1 MVDRL
6 HILIVTELKKPL
18 AIASI
23 VAGGGMRGRDDGGNT
38 NNVQYKANQN
48 SHYESPLYYEYI

>member
-23 VAGGGMRGRDDGGNT
+23 VAGGGMRRRDDGGNT
-38 NNVQYKANQN
+38 NNVQCKAKLVTMNPPCITN
-48 SHYESPLYYEYI
+48 ISE